1 MNIAEQ
7 EHGTGLREDL
17 HDGRDFPFGAYL
29 ESYEDKLGEIILDW
43 NKGYNVEKDLGIV
56 FPVKNQGVSGS
67 CVGQSVA
74 GYKEFIEYYLKRS
87 TTEKSAKSIYSQ
99 IALPQ
104 SGAYFRDGMKVACE
118 YGINT
123 EKEVPSYIYS
133 VPGDEAFMQDKRW
146 MNKEMAELAARFSNQ
161 NFYSL
166 KGYGIDVFAKAII
179 IGKGAVIGV
188 VGTNNGTW
196 TSKFPVP
203 PAIGTPQAKLWGH
216 ALLAVGFLIINGKKY
231 IKVRNS
237 WGTIGENGY
246 QYLGEE
252 WFANYGLFIYNP
264 WVIASKLMFTQ
275 KDLKHATAYTI
286 FIKKVTED
294 GSSRTQRQ
302 GFCINKEGENRL
314 IIANES
320 IVTKLREDIS
330 QKAYKDSKG
339 ETFWA
344 FSTPKLT
351 IEITNE
357 EYNALKKFDQSW
369 NKLEDTI

>member
-1 MNIAEQ
+1 MNIAEKQ
-7 EHGTGLREDL
+7 HGTGLLEDL

-43 NKGYNVEKDLGIV
+43 EKGYSVEKELGIV

-67 CVGQSVA
+67 CVGQAIS

-133 VPGDEAFMQDKRW
+133 APGDEAFMQDKRW
-146 MNKEMAELAARFSNQ
+146 MNKEMAELANRFANQ

-166 KGYGIDVFAKAII
+166 KGYGIDVFAKAIV

-196 TSKFPVP
+196 TSTFPVP
-203 PAIGTPQAKLWGH
+203 PAINTPQAKLWGH

-252 WFANYGLFIYNP
+252 WFANYGMFIYNP

-275 KDLKHATAYTI
+275 KDLKHATAYSI
-286 FIKKVTED
+286 FVKKVTEE

-302 GFCINKEGENRL
+302 GFCINKDGENKL

-330 QKAYKDSKG
+330 QKAYKDAKG